1 MEAAVSEPTI
11 TLDVW
16 KCVHETRDALI
27 VKLSEYSRDLV
38 VPLSVIDA
46 SSEVWGHGD
55 KGTLVV
61 AKWWAQKK
69 GIA

>member
-1 MEAAVSEPTI
+1 MSEPTI
-11 TLDVW
+11 TIDVW
-16 KCVHETRDALI
+16 KCTHETEKALI